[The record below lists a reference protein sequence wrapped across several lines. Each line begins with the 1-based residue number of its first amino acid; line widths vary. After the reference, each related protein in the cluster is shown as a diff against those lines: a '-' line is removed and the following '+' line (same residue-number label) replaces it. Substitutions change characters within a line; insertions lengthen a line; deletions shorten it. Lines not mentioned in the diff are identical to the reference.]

1 MNAVPRSGRG
11 AAPAG
16 LAVLPASPVPSLN
29 GAAMELVK
37 AVRAVR
43 EEKAVRAGK
52 AGKGQ
57 EIGIPGE
64 RPVHVPPPGVY
75 PASSPAAMGQPIAPV
90 VAVSAAH
97 LSGVVTAS
105 DPPSTVR
112 LLPVFPAIAPAQ
124 TASPTSGDPGA
135 ALKVVPR
142 AAGPTQV
149 APRAVAMKVA
159 VALKGAVALMLALL
173 VDVLTRGAAQR
184 LAGLLASR

>member
-1 MNAVPRSGRG
+1 
-11 AAPAG
+11 
-16 LAVLPASPVPSLN
+16 
-29 GAAMELVK
+29 MELVK

-43 EEKAVRAGK
+43 EEKAVRAV
-52 AGKGQ
+52 KGQ

-64 RPVHVPPPGVY
+64 RPVHAPPPGVY
-75 PASSPAAMGQPIAPV
+75 PASSPVGMGQPIAPA
-90 VAVSAAH
+90 VAASAAH
-97 LSGVVTAS
+97 LNGVVTAR
-105 DPPSTVR
+105 DLPSTVR

-142 AAGPTQV
+142 AAVPTQV
-149 APRAVAMKVA
+149 AQRAVAMKVG
-159 VALKGAVALMLALL
+159 VALKGAVVLMVALL

>member
-16 LAVLPASPVPSLN
+16 LAAHPASAVPSLN
-29 GAAMELVK
+29 GAAMEPVK
-37 AVRAVR
+37 AVMAVMAVR
-43 EEKAVRAGK
+43 EEKAVRAV
-52 AGKGQ
+52 KGQ

-97 LSGVVTAS
+97 LNGVVRAS
-105 DPPSTVR
+105 VRPSTVL
-112 LLPVFPAIAPAQ
+112 LLPVFPAIVLAQ
-124 TASPTSGDPGA
+124 TASPTSAVPGA

-142 AAGPTQV
+142 AAVPTRV
-149 APRAVAMKVA
+149 AQMAVAMKVG
-159 VALKGAVALMLALL
+159 VALKGAVALMA
-173 VDVLTRGAAQR
+173 DVLIRGAAPH